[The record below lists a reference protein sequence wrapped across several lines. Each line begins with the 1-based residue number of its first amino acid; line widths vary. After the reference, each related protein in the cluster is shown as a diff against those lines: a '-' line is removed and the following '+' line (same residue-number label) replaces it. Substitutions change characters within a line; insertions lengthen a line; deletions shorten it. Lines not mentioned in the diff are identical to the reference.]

1 MAAVTDPAGIPPDP
15 RPLTVECERRF
26 DAAVYVLGAL
36 SADGRRSFESHLRG
50 CAECRAD
57 LVWLAGLRALLGR
70 VPARD
75 VLPPVKDRGETD
87 R

>member
-1 MAAVTDPAGIPPDP
+1 MAAATDPAGIPPET
-15 RPLTVECERRF
+15 RPLAAECEPWRF

-36 SADGRRSFESHLRG
+36 SVDERRSFEGHLRG
-50 CAECRAD
+50 CAECRTD

-75 VLPPVKDRGETD
+75 VLPPARGQRRD
-87 R
+87 

>member
-1 MAAVTDPAGIPPDP
+1 MAAATDPAGIGPET

-26 DAAVYVLGAL
+26 DAAVYVLCAL

-75 VLPPVKDRGETD
+75 VVPPVKESGDTD